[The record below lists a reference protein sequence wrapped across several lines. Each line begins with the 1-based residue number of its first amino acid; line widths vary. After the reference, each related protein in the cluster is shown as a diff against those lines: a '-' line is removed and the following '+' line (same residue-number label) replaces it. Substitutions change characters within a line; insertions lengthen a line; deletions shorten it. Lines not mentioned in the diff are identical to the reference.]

1 MKPRDKVRVV
11 EGDGLR
17 VRLAAARREA
27 RASSSRRYWAAYEF
41 PSRPDVAV
49 EATFVGPGG
58 ERAQLAGPITGNVG
72 PYETRH
78 LGVFLLLDAD
88 GPEGAAPARAEVYNL
103 ELRHDFGGSPVYWLG
118 AAGLDESVGLLG
130 DLLGASPGEGVG
142 ANLVEAVALHDA
154 GGGRPPALVERLARE
169 APDARVRAAAVRWL
183 GRSPGNLGLLSAVL
197 ADGRESEDVRGQAAR
212 ALGKSPD
219 PGGAAELGRLYPL
232 VGEPG
237 LRWCIIEG
245 LAKSH
250 EKSEALALLRGIAGR
265 ETDASLRA
273 RSLALV
279 DKVEGKK
286 KKKAGGGKGRWAEGT
301 C

>member
-11 EGDGLR
+11 EGDNLR
-17 VRLAAARREA
+17 GRLAAARSA
-27 RASSSRRYWAAYEF
+27 AGAAHHWAAYEF

-49 EATFVGPGG
+49 EATFIGPRG

-78 LGVFLLLDAD
+78 LGVFLLFDAD
-88 GPEGAAPARAEVYNL
+88 GHEGAAPARAEVYNL
-103 ELRHDFGGSPVYWLG
+103 ELRHDFGGSHVYWLG
-118 AAGLDESVGLLG
+118 RAGLDESVGLLG
-130 DLLGASPGEGVG
+130 ELLERSPGEGVG

-154 GGGRPPALVERLARE
+154 GGGRPPALLERLARE
-169 APDARVRAAAVRWL
+169 ARDSRVRAAAVRWL
-183 GRSPGNLGLLSAVL
+183 GRSHGNLGLLSAVL
-197 ADGRESEDVRGQAAR
+197 GDERESLDVREQAAR

-219 PGGAAELGRLYPL
+219 PGGAAELDRLYSL

-237 LRWCIIEG
+237 LRWAIIEG

-250 EKSEALALLRGIAGR
+250 EKSAALALLRGIAGR
-265 ETDASLRA
+265 ETDAALRA
-273 RSLALV
+273 RSLALI

-286 KKKAGGGKGRWAEGT
+286 KKKAGGGKGYRAEGA